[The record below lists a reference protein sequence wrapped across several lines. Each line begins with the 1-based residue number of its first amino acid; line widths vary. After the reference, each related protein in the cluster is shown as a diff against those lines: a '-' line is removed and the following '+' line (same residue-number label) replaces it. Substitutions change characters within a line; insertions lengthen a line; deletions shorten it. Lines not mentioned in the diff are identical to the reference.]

1 MAKSNELRDHKEERL
16 MGLLGYCQN
25 LFIKDL
31 CNSCRNIQVGMCNK
45 SKRQYL
51 GSSQLSF
58 KRQVSLGLMA
68 LPLLD
73 RIRIFNYSRVK
84 CTLSSAD
91 TFGEK
96 EISMT
101 LSENGAEYP
110 LSPPVGGRGKEE
122 TDETSIFSSS
132 NLSTEN
138 QGNGH
143 IAVEQLTM
151 ESSDK
156 EEEEEAPLQKFL
168 TSSPSLNFI
177 LRLTSQE
184 QQIYRDMQ
192 LVTDA
197 ESIRQRGK
205 EFVAKGQTH
214 LAIYLFRLAIVKEPS
229 FGKAW
234 QDLSKVV
241 LRKFG
246 IFKAK
251 EILLEAVKVN
261 PNNQFL
267 WKSLGLF
274 EQRTGNIE
282 GARNAFRMG
291 IEKDPSHLPLYS
303 AWARMEFYLNNYEE
317 ARKIFQFGV
326 EKDPSNSRFYLT
338 WAQIE
343 LRAKNYQEA
352 ARLVSLVEPLEP
364 TNVYLW
370 QTYAQIENAQ
380 GHLEQAY
387 HYYLKALELDP
398 NNVVVLECL
407 AKLEAKKG
415 NIDEARNIFKR
426 AVELDE
432 KDARIFACWA
442 SVELE
447 LNNIDKAVELLQQ
460 ALKINNL
467 DSYLWLQYAI
477 IEHRRGNVPRARAL
491 FKRGADINPFDWFLW
506 EEWSHM
512 EAKEGNQ
519 KEAEQLAK
527 KSVKARLRSMG
538 NNLSR
543 YEREPTYGNSFQASY
558 VS

>member
-1 MAKSNELRDHKEERL
+1 M
-16 MGLLGYCQN
+16 LGYCQN
-25 LFIKDL
+25 IFTGFPK
-31 CNSCRNIQVGMCNK
+31 CRNVHVVKGSLSKKIYVGN
-45 SKRQYL
+45 SQILWKRQATL
-51 GSSQLSF
+51 GCFIQPFYYGNTKYFTVALSTTDICGANN
-58 KRQVSLGLMA
+58 VVTGMN
-68 LPLLD
+68 D
-73 RIRIFNYSRVK
+73 
-84 CTLSSAD
+84 
-91 TFGEK
+91 
-96 EISMT
+96 
-101 LSENGAEYP
+101 NGA
-110 LSPPVGGRGKEE
+110 
-122 TDETSIFSSS
+122 SS
-132 NLSTEN
+132 
-138 QGNGH
+138 
-143 IAVEQLTM
+143 LTTTG
-151 ESSDK
+151 
-156 EEEEEAPLQKFL
+156 EEEELHKNTMKDALDSNWNESTANNTMNHTVVTRQVAENMVQQEEEPLQKFL
-168 TSSPSLNFI
+168 ASSPALNFV
-177 LRLTSQE
+177 LRLTPQE
-184 QQIYRDMQ
+184 QEIYRNMQ
-192 LVTDA
+192 LVTDP
-197 ESIRQRGK
+197 EVIRQRGK
-205 EFVAKGQTH
+205 ALVPNGQTH

-234 QDLSKVV
+234 QDLCKVV

-267 WKSLGLF
+267 WKSLGMF
-274 EQRTGNIE
+274 EQRTGNVE
-282 GARNAFRMG
+282 GARKAFQTG
-291 IEKDPSHLPLYS
+291 IEKDPLHLPLYS

-317 ARKIFQFGV
+317 ARKIFQRGV
-326 EKDPSNSRFYLT
+326 ERDPNNSRFYLT

-343 LRAKNYQEA
+343 LRAKNYEEA

-370 QTYAQIENAQ
+370 QTYAQIESAQ

-398 NNVVVLECL
+398 NNVVVMECL

-415 NIDEARNIFKR
+415 NVDEARSIFRK
-426 AVELDE
+426 AIELDE
-432 KDARIFACWA
+432 KDARIYACWA
-442 SVELE
+442 NVELE
-447 LNNIDKAVELLQQ
+447 LNNMDRAVELLQQ

-467 DSYLWLQYAI
+467 DSYLWLQYAVV
-477 IEHRRGNVPRARAL
+477 EHRRGNVPRARAL

-527 KSVKARLRSMG
+527 KSVKAKLRSMG

-543 YEREPTYGNSFQASY
+543 YDREHSFQPSY

>member
-1 MAKSNELRDHKEERL
+1 MAKRSQSCQGPSDHKEGRV
-16 MGLLGYCQN
+16 MALLGYCQN
-25 LFIKDL
+25 LFIKEL
-31 CNSCRNIQVGMCNK
+31 HNNCRNSQVDIC
-45 SKRQYL
+45 SISRRQYL
-51 GSSQLSF
+51 GNSTISY
-58 KRQVSLGLMA
+58 KK
-68 LPLLD
+68 PLFYRKMVLH
-73 RIRIFNYSRVK
+73 YSTVK
-84 CTLSSAD
+84 CTLSSMD
-91 TFGEK
+91 TSGAK
-96 EISMT
+96 EIST
-101 LSENGAEYP
+101 TISENGAVYP
-110 LSPPVGGRGKEE
+110 PSPAKGEGRGDAALEN
-122 TDETSIFSSS
+122 DETNSS
-132 NLSTEN
+132 NKSNTVSSGN
-138 QGNGH
+138 QENGH
-143 IAVEQLTM
+143 LTVSQVTKDSL
-151 ESSDK
+151 EKKKDD
-156 EEEEEAPLQKFL
+156 EEAPLQKFL
-168 TSSPSLNFI
+168 ASSPALNFV
-177 LRLTSQE
+177 LRLTAQE

-282 GARNAFRMG
+282 GARNAFRTG
-291 IEKDPSHLPLYS
+291 IEKDPLHLPLYS

-317 ARKIFQFGV
+317 SRKIFQSGV

-343 LRAKNYQEA
+343 LRAKNYPEA

-387 HYYLKALELDP
+387 NYYLKALDLDP

-415 NIDEARNIFKR
+415 NVEESRSIFRK
-426 AVELDE
+426 AIQLDE
-432 KDARIFACWA
+432 KDARIYACWA
-442 SVELE
+442 SVELDW
-447 LNNIDKAVELLQQ
+447 NNTDKAVELLQQ

-467 DSYLWLQYAI
+467 DSYLWLQYAV

-519 KEAEQLAK
+519 KEAEHLSK
-527 KSVKARLRSMG
+527 KSVKARLRSIG

-543 YEREPTYGNSFQASY
+543 YERESTYGNSFQASY